1 MHLEKLTKFIQL
13 VERKQTGKPADVA
26 KQLGVS
32 ERMIYNYTKFIRE
45 ELNAPIVWNNFKQ
58 SYLFSESGALIWKY
72 EEAETIEQTNAI
84 FKNKQLATL
93 QRIYLGIKQSNT
105 GSAAQFAKQLEIS
118 ERSLFYYLN
127 VLKNEFQCPFIF
139 DKSSNSYQFKQA
151 GNLNFK
157 WQAK

>member
-1 MHLEKLTKFIQL
+1 MHLEKLRKFIQL

-26 KQLGVS
+26 KLLGVS
-32 ERMIYNYTKFIRE
+32 ERMIYNYKKFIRE
-45 ELNAPIVWNNFKQ
+45 ELNAPIAWNNFKQ
-58 SYLFSESGALIWKY
+58 SYIFSESGALIWKY
-72 EEAETIEQTNAI
+72 DDEQSIEQTDAVFN
-84 FKNKQLATL
+84 NKQLATL
-93 QRIYLGIKQSNT
+93 NRIYLGIKQSNT

-127 VLKNEFQCPFIF
+127 VLKNEFQCPLIF
-139 DKSSNSYQFKQA
+139 DKSSNNYQFKEA

>member
-1 MHLEKLTKFIQL
+1 MHLEKLRKFIHL

-26 KQLGVS
+26 KKLGVS

-45 ELNAPIVWNNFKQ
+45 ELNAPIAWNNFKQ
-58 SYLFSESGALIWKY
+58 TYLFAESGALIWNY
-72 EEAETIEQTNAI
+72 DEDQTHEQTNAV

-93 QRIYLGIKQSNT
+93 QHIYQGVKQSNT
-105 GSAAQFAKQLEIS
+105 GSAAQFAKQLKIS
-118 ERSLFYYLN
+118 ERSLFNYLN
-127 VLKNEFQCPFIF
+127 VLKNEFHCPLIF

-157 WQAK
+157 WQEK

>member
-1 MHLEKLTKFIQL
+1 MYLEKLRKFIHL

-26 KQLGVS
+26 KLLGVS

-45 ELNAPIVWNNFKQ
+45 ELNAPIEWNNFKQ

-72 EEAETIEQTNAI
+72 DEEQTIKQADAV

-93 QRIYLGIKQSNT
+93 QRIYLGIKQRNT

-127 VLKNEFQCPFIF
+127 VLKNEFQCPLIF

>member
-1 MHLEKLTKFIQL
+1 MHLEKLRKFIHL

-26 KQLGVS
+26 KLLGVS

-58 SYLFSESGALIWKY
+58 SYLFSENGALIWKY
-72 EEAETIEQTNAI
+72 DEDQTIDQIDAV

-93 QRIYLGIKQSNT
+93 QRIYLGIKQFNT

-127 VLKNEFQCPFIF
+127 VLKNEFQCPLIF

-151 GNLNFK
+151 GNLNLK
-157 WQAK
+157 WQTK

>member
-1 MHLEKLTKFIQL
+1 MHLEKLRKFIHL

-26 KQLGVS
+26 KLLGVS

-45 ELNAPIVWNNFKQ
+45 ELNAPITWNNFKQ
-58 SYLFSESGALIWKY
+58 SYLFSESGALIWNY
-72 EEAETIEQTNAI
+72 DEDQTIDQADAVFN
-84 FKNKQLATL
+84 NKQLANL
-93 QRIYLGIKQSNT
+93 QSIYLGVKQSNT

-118 ERSLFYYLN
+118 ERSLFNYLN
-127 VLKNEFQCPFIF
+127 VLKNEFHCPLIF
-139 DKSSNSYQFKQA
+139 DKSSNNYQFKEA

>member
-1 MHLEKLTKFIQL
+1 MHLEKLRKFIHL

-26 KQLGVS
+26 RLLGVS

-45 ELNAPIVWNNFKQ
+45 ELNAPIAWNNFKQ
-58 SYLFSESGALIWKY
+58 SYLFSENGALIWKY
-72 EEAETIEQTNAI
+72 EEAETILQTDTFFN
-84 FKNKQLATL
+84 NKQLATL
-93 QRIYLGIKQSNT
+93 QRIYLGVKQSNT

-127 VLKNEFQCPFIF
+127 ALKNEFHCPLIF

-151 GNLNFK
+151 GNLNLK
-157 WQAK
+157 WQTK

>member
-1 MHLEKLTKFIQL
+1 MHLEKLRKFIHL

-26 KQLGVS
+26 KLLGVS

-45 ELNAPIVWNNFKQ
+45 ELNAPIAWNNFKQ
-58 SYLFSESGALIWKY
+58 SYLFSEKGVLIWKY
-72 EEAETIEQTNAI
+72 EEAESIEQTDVI

-93 QRIYLGIKQSNT
+93 IRIYLGVKQSNT
-105 GSAAQFAKQLEIS
+105 GSATQFAKQLEIS

-127 VLKNEFQCPFIF
+127 VLKNEFQCPLIF

-151 GNLNFK
+151 GNLNLK
-157 WQAK
+157 WQTK

>member
-127 VLKNEFQCPFIF
+127 VLKNEFQCPLIF
-139 DKSSNSYQFKQA
+139 DKSNNSYQFKQA

>member
-1 MHLEKLTKFIQL
+1 MHLEKLRNFIHL

-26 KQLGVS
+26 KLLGVS
-32 ERMIYNYTKFIRE
+32 ERMIYNYTKFVRE

-58 SYLFSESGALIWKY
+58 SYIFSESGALIWKY
-72 EEAETIEQTNAI
+72 DDEQSIEQVDADFN
-84 FKNKQLATL
+84 NKQLATL
-93 QRIYLGIKQSNT
+93 NLVYLGIKQNNSI
-105 GSAAQFAKQLEIS
+105 SAAQFAKQLEIS
-118 ERSLFYYLN
+118 ERSLFNYLN
-127 VLKNEFQCPFIF
+127 VLKNEFQCPLIF

>member
-1 MHLEKLTKFIQL
+1 MHLEKLRKFIQL

-26 KQLGVS
+26 KLLGVS
-32 ERMIYNYTKFIRE
+32 ERMIYNYTKFIRK

-58 SYLFSESGALIWKY
+58 SYLFSEKGVLIWKY

-105 GSAAQFAKQLEIS
+105 GSAAQFAAQLEIS

-127 VLKNEFQCPFIF
+127 VLKNEFHCPLIF
-139 DKSSNSYQFKQA
+139 EKSSNSYQFKQA

-157 WQAK
+157 WQVK

>member
-1 MHLEKLTKFIQL
+1 MHLEKLRKFIHL

-26 KQLGVS
+26 KLLGVS
-32 ERMIYNYTKFIRE
+32 ERMIYNYKKFIRE
-45 ELNAPIVWNNFKQ
+45 ELNAPIAWNNFKQ

-72 EEAETIEQTNAI
+72 DDEQSIEQTDVV
-84 FKNKQLATL
+84 FKNKQLANL

-105 GSAAQFAKQLEIS
+105 VSAAQFAKQLEIS
-118 ERSLFYYLN
+118 ERSFFNYLN
-127 VLKNEFQCPFIF
+127 VLKNEFQCPLIF

>member
-1 MHLEKLTKFIQL
+1 MHLEKLRKFIHL

-26 KQLGVS
+26 KLLGVS

-58 SYLFSESGALIWKY
+58 SYLFSENGALIWKY
-72 EEAETIEQTNAI
+72 DEDQTIDQIDAV

-93 QRIYLGIKQSNT
+93 QRIYLGIKQFNT

-127 VLKNEFQCPFIF
+127 VLKNEFQCPLIF
-139 DKSSNSYQFKQA
+139 DKSNNSYQFKQA
-151 GNLNFK
+151 GNLNLK
-157 WQAK
+157 WQTK

>member
-1 MHLEKLTKFIQL
+1 MHLEKLRKFIHL

-72 EEAETIEQTNAI
+72 EEAESIDQIDAVFN
-84 FKNKQLATL
+84 NKQLATL

-105 GSAAQFAKQLEIS
+105 GSAAQFAKQLGIS
-118 ERSLFYYLN
+118 ERSLFNYLN
-127 VLKNEFQCPFIF
+127 VLKNEFQCPLIF
-139 DKSSNSYQFKQA
+139 EKSSNSYQFKQA
-151 GNLNFK
+151 GNLNLK
-157 WQAK
+157 WQTK

>member
-1 MHLEKLTKFIQL
+1 MHLEKLRKFIHL

-26 KQLGVS
+26 KLLGVS
-32 ERMIYNYTKFIRE
+32 ERMIYNYKKFIRE
-45 ELNAPIVWNNFKQ
+45 ELNAPIAWNNFKQ

-72 EEAETIEQTNAI
+72 EEDESIEQTDVT

-93 QRIYLGIKQSNT
+93 QRIYLGVKESNT
-105 GSAAQFAKQLEIS
+105 GSAAKFAAQLEIS
-118 ERSLFYYLN
+118 ERSLFNYLN
-127 VLKNEFQCPFIF
+127 VLKNEFQCPLIF
-139 DKSSNSYQFKQA
+139 DKNSNSYQFKQA

>member
-1 MHLEKLTKFIQL
+1 MHLEKLRKFIHL

-26 KQLGVS
+26 KLLGVS

-45 ELNAPIVWNNFKQ
+45 ELNAPIAWNNFKQ

-72 EEAETIEQTNAI
+72 DEDLTIEQTDTV

-93 QRIYLGIKQSNT
+93 QRIYFGVKQSNT

-118 ERSLFYYLN
+118 ERSLFNYLN
-127 VLKNEFQCPFIF
+127 VLKNEFHCPLIF

>member
-1 MHLEKLTKFIQL
+1 MHLEKLRKFIHL

-26 KQLGVS
+26 KLLGVS

-58 SYLFSESGALIWKY
+58 SYLFSESGVLIWKY
-72 EEAETIEQTNAI
+72 EEDESIEQTDVT

-93 QRIYLGIKQSNT
+93 QRIYLGVKESNT
-105 GSAAQFAKQLEIS
+105 GSAAQFAAQLEIS

-127 VLKNEFQCPFIF
+127 VLKNEFQCPLIF

-151 GNLNFK
+151 GNLNLK

>member
-1 MHLEKLTKFIQL
+1 MHLEKLRKFIHL

-26 KQLGVS
+26 KKLGVS

-45 ELNAPIVWNNFKQ
+45 ELNAPIAWNNFKQ
-58 SYLFSESGALIWKY
+58 TYLFAESGALIWNY
-72 EEAETIEQTNAI
+72 DEDQTHEQTDAVFN
-84 FKNKQLATL
+84 NKQLSIL
-93 QRIYLGIKQSNT
+93 NRIYFGIKESNT

-118 ERSLFYYLN
+118 ERSLFNYLN
-127 VLKNEFQCPFIF
+127 VLKNEFHCPLIF
-139 DKSSNSYQFKQA
+139 DKSSNNYQFKEA

>member
-1 MHLEKLTKFIQL
+1 MHLEKLRKFIHL

-32 ERMIYNYTKFIRE
+32 ERMIYNYKKFICE
-45 ELNAPIVWNNFKQ
+45 ELNAPIAWNNFKQ
-58 SYLFSESGALIWKY
+58 SYLFSESGALIWNY
-72 EEAETIEQTNAI
+72 DEDQTIEQVDAVFN
-84 FKNKQLATL
+84 NKELATL
-93 QRIYLGIKQSNT
+93 QRIYLGIKQRNT
-105 GSAAQFAKQLEIS
+105 GSAALFAKQLEIS

-127 VLKNEFQCPFIF
+127 VLKNEFQCPLFF

-157 WQAK
+157 WQVK

>member
-1 MHLEKLTKFIQL
+1 MHLEKLRKFIHL

-26 KQLGVS
+26 RLLGVS

-72 EEAETIEQTNAI
+72 EEDESIEQTDVT
-84 FKNKQLATL
+84 FMNKQLATL
-93 QRIYLGIKQSNT
+93 QRIYLGVKQSNT

-127 VLKNEFQCPFIF
+127 ALKNEFHCPLIF
-139 DKSSNSYQFKQA
+139 DKSCNSYQFKQA
-151 GNLNFK
+151 GNLNLK
-157 WQAK
+157 WQTK